1 MFIFSATPTAVIVPH
16 SPLAI
21 NTEFYGSINIE
32 VSKFTTVDGWFKD
45 GVQIDFASAQGI
57 TLRQDDALEFR
68 RAQKSDA
75 GRYHFTAT
83 NELGTA
89 VSDEIEVTVT
99 SKWTLVSSLSF
110 STWWRKK
117 NVSRL

>member
-1 MFIFSATPTAVIVPH
+1 MFTFSATPTAEIVPP

-21 NTEFYGSINIE
+21 NTEFYGSIKIK
-32 VSKFTTVDGWFKD
+32 VSKFTTVDWFKD
-45 GVQIDFASAQGI
+45 GVQIDFASAHEGI
-57 TLRQDDALEFR
+57 TLSEKDALEFR

-75 GRYHFTAT
+75 GRYHFTGT

-99 SKWTLVSSLSF
+99 SKWKLVSSLSV
-110 STWWRKK
+110 SAWRKK
-117 NVSRL
+117 MFPVFD